1 MGGGEPGVTT
11 RSTTLS
17 FSATASKRPKSKPE
31 PKGHAVARVEGSDDG
46 AEMVQLD
53 GPRYIVV
60 EGPIGVGKTSL
71 AKRLAKSF
79 GSELIL
85 EQAEENPFLERFYLN
100 RRQSALPTQLF
111 FLFQRAR
118 QIEQIRQR
126 DMFSP
131 VRIADFFMEKDR
143 LFAELNLDPH
153 ELGLYLQVADTLELD
168 PPTPDLVVYLQAP
181 ATVLLKRVAA
191 RGIPYEQLIEPDY
204 LERLGDAYARFF
216 YDFDAAPLL
225 IVNAAAI
232 DPVHRESDYQEL
244 LQTILRVKHGRHFFN
259 PAGVPLT

>member
-1 MGGGEPGVTT
+1 MSFNPATQQKRT
-11 RSTTLS
+11 RS
-17 FSATASKRPKSKPE
+17 SAESAGRAAAKGEANDRPGE
-31 PKGHAVARVEGSDDG
+31 AIRLE
-46 AEMVQLD
+46 

-71 AKRLAKSF
+71 AKRLAQSF
-79 GSELIL
+79 ASELIL
-85 EQAEENPFLERFYLN
+85 EQAEENPFLEGFYRS

-118 QIEQIRQR
+118 QIEQIRQT
-126 DMFSP
+126 DLFSP
-131 VRIADFFMEKDR
+131 VRIADFLLQKDR

-153 ELGLYLQVADTLELD
+153 ELGLYQQVADTLELD

-181 ATVLLKRVAA
+181 AQVLLKRVAT
-191 RGIPYEQLIEPDY
+191 RGIPYEQLIESDY

-225 IVNAAAI
+225 IVNAASI
-232 DPVHRESDYQEL
+232 DPIHRESDYQEL
-244 LQTILRVKHGRHFFN
+244 LQTILRIKHGRHFFN
-259 PAGVPLT
+259 PTGAALA

>member
-1 MGGGEPGVTT
+1 M
-11 RSTTLS
+11 S
-17 FSATASKRPKSKPE
+17 FSVPTSKAAKAAETPGRGAARGGDDTE
-31 PKGHAVARVEGSDDG
+31 AIRVE
-46 AEMVQLD
+46 
-53 GPRYIVV
+53 GPRYIVI

-79 GSELIL
+79 ASELIL
-85 EQAEENPFLERFYLN
+85 EQAEDNPFLERFY
-100 RRQSALPTQLF
+100 RTGRQSALPTQLF

-118 QIEQIRQR
+118 QIEQIRQS

-131 VRIADFFMEKDR
+131 VRIADFLLQKDR
-143 LFAELNLDPH
+143 LFAEINLDSH
-153 ELGLYLQVADTLELD
+153 ELGLYQQVADSLELD

-181 ATVLLKRVAA
+181 APVLLKRVAA
-191 RGIPYEQLIEPDY
+191 RGIPYEQLIEPEY

-216 YDFDAAPLL
+216 YDYDAAPLL

-232 DPVHRESDYQEL
+232 DPIHRESDYQEL

-259 PAGVPLT
+259 PAGASLA

>member
-1 MGGGEPGVTT
+1 MASSAAAKKRERPAPKQERHARPNTAAAAGDTEPI
-11 RSTTLS
+11 R
-17 FSATASKRPKSKPE
+17 
-31 PKGHAVARVEGSDDG
+31 
-46 AEMVQLD
+46 LD

-79 GSELIL
+79 ASELIL
-85 EQAEENPFLERFYLN
+85 EDAEANPFLERFYRN

-118 QIEQIRQR
+118 QVEQIRQS

-131 VRIADFFMEKDR
+131 VRIADFLLDKDR
-143 LFAELNLDPH
+143 LFAELNLDAH
-153 ELGLYLQVADTLELD
+153 ELGLYRQVAETLELD

-181 ATVLLKRVAA
+181 ATVLLKRVAS

-232 DPVHRESDYQEL
+232 DPIHRETDYQEL
-244 LQTILRVKHGRHFFN
+244 LQTIVRIKHGRHFFN
-259 PAGVPLT
+259 PAVAPLT